1 VWTKHLAN
9 WLTKSLGNLSKML
22 WRKTLSKIN
31 AADRKHAAQ
40 IEFAASYR
48 VQTCEV
54 GLVNLISAPAIFIKI
69 ALETPFLSEFFT
81 RVLVE
86 PRLVVFVLVAGAILV
101 RPS

>member
-1 VWTKHLAN
+1 
-9 WLTKSLGNLSKML
+9 ML

-86 PRLVVFVLVAGAILV
+86 PRRVYIWLCCFCSCCRSYFSPALLASPS
-101 RPS
+101 RPSPN